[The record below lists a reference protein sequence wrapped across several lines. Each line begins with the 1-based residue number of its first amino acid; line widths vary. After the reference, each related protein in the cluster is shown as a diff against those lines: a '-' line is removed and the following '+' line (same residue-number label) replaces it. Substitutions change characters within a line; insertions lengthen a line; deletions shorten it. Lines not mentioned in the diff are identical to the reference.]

1 MKAAVVL
8 RQVPDVVE
16 DLVIAGDGRSLSEED
31 VMYITN
37 ELDEHALEQA
47 LLLKARHSGTV
58 TAIGLGGDAARDALA
73 TSVAK
78 GADEAVFVP
87 VDFAARGDNVVLSS
101 HLASALREGGY
112 DVILAGVHAA
122 DQLDAGLGGLLA
134 ARLGVP
140 YVGGLT
146 GVQLDAGGR
155 TAVVHKEYPGGR
167 LGVLEID
174 LPAVLGIQSAE
185 QPPRYVPVSK
195 VLQAKR
201 ALQVKE
207 VRGPLPQVAGV
218 TVRKLLKPE
227 SATHAKMLQGD
238 EDAVATQ
245 IVALVKER
253 GLL

>member
-1 MKAAVVL
+1 MKAAVIL

-16 DLVIAGDGRSLSEED
+16 ELVIAEDGRSLSEDD

-58 TAIGLGGDAARDALA
+58 TAFGVGGDAARDALA

-87 VDFAARGDNVVLSS
+87 VDFAARGDNVVLSG
-101 HLASALREGGY
+101 HLAAALKAGGY
-112 DVILAGVHAA
+112 DLILAGVHAA

-146 GVQLDAGGR
+146 GVQFDGGGR
-155 TAVVHKEYPGGR
+155 KAVVHKEFPGGR
-167 LGVLEID
+167 LGVMEVD

-195 VLQAKR
+195 VMQTKR
-201 ALQVKE
+201 ALQVREIK
-207 VRGPLPQVAGV
+207 GPLPQVAGV
-218 TVRKLLKPE
+218 RVRKLLKPE
-227 SATHAKMLQGD
+227 SATHAKMLEGD